1 MSDYTTKY
9 LKYKNK
15 YINLKK
21 QIGGHDIMIEKDVYK
36 RTIDICKKTIG
47 SPACIAKLLNLARNI
62 SKSIIEANFNSDQD
76 KKSLKETYDKLLC
89 NKKEDN
95 VCSKYTSG
103 GVKITDINEE
113 MPNIRSQ
120 MSILYSIAKHIIGNK
135 ISHYNEINNII
146 GAFTNNIRYRVGEK
160 KKDPINTN
168 KLNIE
173 LVWPLLSINN
183 SEPYD
188 KVYVNNYLIEEF
200 HQREIDAYQ
209 ERPKSVTVGTNLFKL
224 PDTITTVTNGIYSAG
239 TSGHTCRILALC
251 KLYIGSNIDIYR
263 YHLICICLIW
273 MVSHAHH
280 SAREILLLLPIFY
293 YNENNEN
300 NENNKDDKNNEN
312 NKDDKDD
319 KDLYNKIYSLFEIT
333 TQFDADKYI
342 NTLNEIFTILVTKI
356 DSVNNNPITINNSP
370 KDTETQIIQNISKFT
385 CFAKKNIKTYD
396 FIINPKTT
404 VECSN

>member
-76 KKSLKETYDKLLC
+76 KKLLKETYDKLLC

-146 GAFTNNIRYRVGEK
+146 DAFTLNIRYRVGEK
-160 KKDPINTN
+160 KNDPINTN

-183 SEPYD
+183 PEPDD

-224 PDTITTVTNGIYSAG
+224 PNTITTVTNGIYSAG

-273 MVSHAHH
+273 MISHAHH

-300 NENNKDDKNNEN
+300 NENNKDDK
-312 NKDDKDD
+312 DD

-333 TQFDADKYI
+333 TQFDTDKYI

-385 CFAKKNIKTYD
+385 CFAKKNIEKYD

-404 VECSN
+404 NPKTKVECSN